1 MERENFRAVAL
12 QETRKKI
19 RDLKEFNIPV
29 ITRTIEQ
36 YEQAGVEE
44 IFVQQQKALLD
55 KVYSR
60 LQELE
65 DKEQRLQEGV

>member
-1 MERENFRAVAL
+1 MMDRESFRILAL

-29 ITRTIEQ
+29 IMKTIEQ
-36 YEQAGVEE
+36 YQRAEVEDCFIE
-44 IFVQQQKALLD
+44 QQQALLN

-60 LQELE
+60 LRELE
-65 DKEQRLQEGV
+65 KKEQGLLRD

>member
-1 MERENFRAVAL
+1 MDRESFRILAL

-29 ITRTIEQ
+29 IMKTIEQ
-36 YEQAGVEE
+36 YQRAEVEDCFIE
-44 IFVQQQKALLD
+44 QQQALLN

-60 LQELE
+60 LRELE
-65 DKEQRLQEGV
+65 KKEQGLLRD

>member
-1 MERENFRAVAL
+1 MYRENFRAAVL

-29 ITRTIEQ
+29 ILKTIEQ

-44 IFVQQQKALLD
+44 LFLEQQKVLLE

-60 LQELE
+60 LRELE
-65 DKEQRLQEGV
+65 DKEQRLLAEL

>member
-1 MERENFRAVAL
+1 MDRENFRVAAL

-29 ITRTIEQ
+29 ILKTIEQ
-36 YEQAGVEE
+36 YEKAEVEDC
-44 IFVQQQKALLD
+44 FVDQQKSLLD

-60 LQELE
+60 LRELE
-65 DKEQRLQEGV
+65 HKEQLLLSEL